1 MHTLSE
7 SNDCAL
13 ELEEQEEIVEDEP
26 EDELKCN
33 KSEMFP
39 SLVDVHIIDAGA
51 DAWSSSVRLGS
62 STEWESI
69 VLSLVGDRWAVYGRG
84 GRGGGVLP
92 GFNEP

>member
-7 SNDCAL
+7 SIDCAS
-13 ELEEQEEIVEDEP
+13 ELEEKEESEDDES

-51 DAWSSSVRLGS
+51 DA
-62 STEWESI
+62 
-69 VLSLVGDRWAVYGRG
+69 
-84 GRGGGVLP
+84 
-92 GFNEP
+92 

>member
-7 SNDCAL
+7 SIDCAS
-13 ELEEQEEIVEDEP
+13 ELEEKEESEDDES

-51 DAWSSSVRLGS
+51 DAWSSSVLLGN
-62 STEWESI
+62 STEWQSI
-69 VLSLVGDRWAVYGRG
+69 VLSPVGDRWAVYGRG

>member
-13 ELEEQEEIVEDEP
+13 ELEEQEEIVEDEL

-51 DAWSSSVRLGS
+51 DA
-62 STEWESI
+62 
-69 VLSLVGDRWAVYGRG
+69 
-84 GRGGGVLP
+84 
-92 GFNEP
+92 